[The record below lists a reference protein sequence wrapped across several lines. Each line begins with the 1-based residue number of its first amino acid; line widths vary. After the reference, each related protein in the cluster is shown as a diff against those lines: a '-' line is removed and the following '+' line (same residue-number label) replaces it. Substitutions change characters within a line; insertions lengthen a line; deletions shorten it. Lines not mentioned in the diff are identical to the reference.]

1 MKLIS
6 KTGEELATVTIAAP
20 KGEPIKAQVNM
31 GDMSFETPGVE
42 SSIKRIDGNLDVS
55 MRVPGMVNFR
65 IAVEPK
71 DVKALKG
78 LMNKDAIKFMIGAFL
93 RG

>member
-6 KTGEELATVTIAAP
+6 KTGEELATVAISAP
-20 KGEPIKAQVNM
+20 KGEAIKAQVVM
-31 GDMSFETPGVE
+31 GDYEFTTPGVE
-42 SSIKRIDGNLDVS
+42 SSIKNIDGNLDVS
-55 MRVPGMVNFR
+55 MRIPGMVNFR

-78 LMNKDAIKFMIGAFL
+78 LMNKDAIKFMIKAFL
-93 RG
+93 HG